1 MTISRNRDCLFCG
14 MSQRIEVPDIN
25 DRTLPS
31 TARACIKCDSNLMEQ
46 SDGSSMTVDIAHQ
59 HETVR
64 QAMAKVETELSRAWE
79 SYVGQLR
86 LIVGGGLIREAVL
99 AELHFKLSQG
109 IVLSVS
115 EENRGAVLIRIRSQ
129 ELMS

>member
-1 MTISRNRDCLFCG
+1 